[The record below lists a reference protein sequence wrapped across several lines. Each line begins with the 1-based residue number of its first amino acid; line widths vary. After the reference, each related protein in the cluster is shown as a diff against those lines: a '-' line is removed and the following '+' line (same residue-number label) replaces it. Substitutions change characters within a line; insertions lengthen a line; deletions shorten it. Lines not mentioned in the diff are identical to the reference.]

1 MADTHVSKFLMVP
14 AEALD
19 RLAQSGAHQ
28 KRVEAQHKDLFASVE
43 HKPHVPA
50 AVAAARAADELAEF
64 LANKELTDRPIK
76 LGIHDDGEDPAVRA
90 VQNAELA
97 QSIAA
102 ALNQIQQ
109 QQRQQQQRRQ
119 PATPDLALHVRRLFD
134 QTPTAEPGMS
144 S

>member
-1 MADTHVSKFLMVP
+1 MADTHVRKFVMVP

-28 KRVEAQHKDLFASVE
+28 NRVDAQRKALSASVE

-76 LGIHDDGEDPAVRA
+76 LGIHEEEEDPAV
-90 VQNAELA
+90 
-97 QSIAA
+97 IAA
-102 ALNQIQQ
+102 RNNATAQTITAAVHQILQQ
-109 QQRQQQQRRQ
+109 QQQQQQQHGRQ
-119 PATPDLALHVRRLFD
+119 FYH
-134 QTPTAEPGMS
+134 QTPQ
-144 S
+144 